1 MILGRFKI
9 VSKVRF
15 CIFLAAIWLLICP
28 IISLAMDYSKSQTSK
43 HYIEVFVEKG
53 DTLWDIAKRT
63 LPKNTDI
70 RKYIQ
75 EIKVTNGLETAF
87 IKEGEILK
95 VPIYP

>member
-9 VSKVRF
+9 VSKLRF
-15 CIFLAAIWLLICP
+15 GIFLASIWLLICP
-28 IISLAMDYSKSQTSK
+28 IISLAMDYSKSQEAK
-43 HYIEVFVEKG
+43 YYIEVFVEQG

-75 EIKVTNGLETAF
+75 EIKAVNNLETAF
-87 IKEGEILK
+87 IKEGDILK
-95 VPIYP
+95 IPVYP